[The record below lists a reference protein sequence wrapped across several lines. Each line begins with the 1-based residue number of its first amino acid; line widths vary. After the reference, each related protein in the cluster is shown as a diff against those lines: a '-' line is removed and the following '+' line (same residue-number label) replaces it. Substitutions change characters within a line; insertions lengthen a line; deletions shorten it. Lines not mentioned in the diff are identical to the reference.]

1 MKKGQMAIGNI
12 MMIGLVPIILVILAI
27 VYFTFAAA
35 IPTSTLGT
43 QGAAVVERIG
53 NNTKAGFD
61 LASILPLALAGV
73 VILITVVGAF
83 AYLKT
88 R

>member
-1 MKKGQMAIGNI
+1 MKKGQFAIGNI
-12 MMIGLVPIILVILAI
+12 LMIGLVPIILIILAI
-27 VYFTFAAA
+27 VYFTFQQA
-35 IPTSTLGT
+35 IPTATLGT
-43 QGAAVVERIG
+43 QGALVVERIG
-53 NNTKAGFD
+53 NNTKSGFD